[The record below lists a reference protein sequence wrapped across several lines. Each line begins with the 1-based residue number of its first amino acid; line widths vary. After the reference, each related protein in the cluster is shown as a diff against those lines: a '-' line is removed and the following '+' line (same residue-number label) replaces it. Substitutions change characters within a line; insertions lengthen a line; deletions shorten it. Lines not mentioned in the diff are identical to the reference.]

1 MFPENFEYHAP
12 ANVEEAIKL
21 LAKYKDD
28 AKILTGGMSLIPLM
42 KLRLATPAHV
52 VDLRKCK
59 GLAGIK
65 EKGGK
70 ITIGAMTTY
79 AELARSS
86 VLAGKCPLVAQTA
99 AEIGDAQVRNRGTI
113 GGSLVHA
120 DPAADLPA
128 AMLALGAEFTL
139 LGKGGKERGV
149 AADKFFL
156 DTLTSAAK
164 PGEILTS
171 ITVPATGKHTNYAKI
186 AHQASGF
193 ALAGVAVTLEL
204 KGSTCSGAGV
214 GVTGVDYRPFR
225 AKSVEAAL
233 KGRILDA
240 GSIAAAAAKVLDDI
254 QEPMDDPLNASA
266 DYRKHIAQVCTRRAI
281 ERAMAG

>member
-12 ANVEEAIKL
+12 ANVAEALQL
-21 LAKYKDD
+21 LGKYKDQ

-42 KLRLATPAHV
+42 KFRLATPTHV

-70 ITIGAMTTY
+70 VSIGAMTTH
-79 AELARSS
+79 AELAGSS
-86 VLAGKCPLVAQTA
+86 VLASKCPLVAQAA

-128 AMLALGAEFTL
+128 AMLALGAEMTL
-139 LGKGGKERGV
+139 LGKSGKERTV
-149 AADKFFL
+149 SADKFFV

-164 PGEILTS
+164 PGEILTL
-171 ITVPATGKHTNYAKI
+171 ITVPTTGKHTAYLKM

-193 ALAGVAVTLEL
+193 ALVGVAVALEM
-204 KGSTCSGAGV
+204 KGGTCVGAGV

-233 KGRILDA
+233 KGKALDA
-240 GSIAAAAAKVLDDI
+240 GGIAAAAAQVLGDI

-266 DYRKHIAQVCTRRAI
+266 DYRRHIAEVFTRRAI
-281 ERAMAG
+281 ERAIAG